1 MMIIEIQSTDLNDRP
16 EKIANEILT
25 QARKGWIPQGIRHR
39 VDCVEVVFKKP
50 EWFG

>member
-1 MMIIEIQSTDLNDRP
+1 MNIEIQSTDLSDRP

-25 QARKGWIPQGIRHR
+25 QARKGWIPQGITHR
-39 VDCVEVVFKKP
+39 VDCVVVDFKKK